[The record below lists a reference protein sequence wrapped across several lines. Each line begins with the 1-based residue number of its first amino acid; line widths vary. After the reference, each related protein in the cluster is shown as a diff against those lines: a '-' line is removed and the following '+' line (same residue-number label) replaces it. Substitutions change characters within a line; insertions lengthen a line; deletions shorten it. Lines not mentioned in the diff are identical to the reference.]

1 MEFRARIGILCAR
14 YLYSVIEST
23 PSPWDSRIRI
33 DSPSD
38 LLDKF
43 KEVVTEY
50 WYVFCDNIF
59 CRPIQVFS
67 FHIGTGN
74 YPPIC
79 YKLPRYGTH
88 ESDVMLNLVG
98 RLDKKL

>member
-1 MEFRARIGILCAR
+1 MEFYVGTNKKELEKN
-14 YLYSVIEST
+14 LKLQGL
-23 PSPWDSRIRI
+23 
-33 DSPSD
+33 PSD
-38 LLDKF
+38 LQDKV
-43 KEVVTEY
+43 KGVVTEY